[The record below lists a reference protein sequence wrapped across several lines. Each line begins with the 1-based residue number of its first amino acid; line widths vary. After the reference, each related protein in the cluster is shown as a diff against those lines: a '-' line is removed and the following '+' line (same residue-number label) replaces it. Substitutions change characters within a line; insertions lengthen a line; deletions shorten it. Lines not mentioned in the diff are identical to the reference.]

1 MNEKTDD
8 IFLSLKQ
15 KVAIVGYG
23 DFGKALGAMLDRA
36 GASFW
41 AWDANPEKSLTT
53 SLEETVSGADIIFF
67 AVPTEALAKALA
79 ASKSFFKEGAIFV
92 FVSKGLDGDGRDAI
106 DIAKEFVSENHL
118 VFLGGP
124 MVTEN
129 IIKGEKYY
137 PVMTGGGRARDSV
150 AELFSDDLASIT
162 FSDDL
167 KGVVACGILKNFYA
181 FLLGFAEGEE
191 WSLEEKENLFSKCL
205 EEMSKSV
212 VLFGGEPETAM
223 GMAGVEDLRFSAS
236 MTSDN
241 FSDGMRT
248 AKGIPP
254 IGSESVKSAEAMKKK
269 IGDAKDYPL
278 LSSVCD
284 IIVKNKN
291 ISKKIKETIK
301 END

>member
-8 IFLSLKQ
+8 IFLALKQ

-23 DFGKALGAMLDRA
+23 DFGRALGVMLERA
-36 GASFW
+36 GVSFS

-53 SLEETVSGADIIFF
+53 TLEETVSGADIIFY
-67 AVPTEALAKALA
+67 AVPTETLKKAISGSKASIKEDALVVL
-79 ASKSFFKEGAIFV
+79 
-92 FVSKGLDGDGRDAI
+92 VSKGLDANGLDAI
-106 DIAKEFVSENHL
+106 NIAKEFIAENHL

-129 IIKGEKYY
+129 IVKGEKYY
-137 PVMTGGGRARDSV
+137 PVMAGGGRARDSV
-150 AELFSDDLASIT
+150 AELFSDDLTSIT

-167 KGVVACGILKNFYA
+167 NGVVACGILKNFYA

-191 WSLEEKENLFSKCL
+191 WSPEEKENLFSKCL
-205 EEMSKSV
+205 DEMGKSV
-212 VLFGGEPETAM
+212 VIFGGQPETAM

-241 FSDGMRT
+241 FSDGMRA

-254 IGSESVKSAEAMKKK
+254 IGSESVKSAEAMRKK

-284 IIVKNKN
+284 IIVKNKS
-291 ISKKIKETIK
+291 ISKKIKEAIK
-301 END
+301 NND